1 MLKIKKKLKLKEITF
16 MHMTLLI
23 LLNIV
28 IPELIIV
35 KIKEKSS

>member
-35 KIKEKSS
+35 KIKEKNS